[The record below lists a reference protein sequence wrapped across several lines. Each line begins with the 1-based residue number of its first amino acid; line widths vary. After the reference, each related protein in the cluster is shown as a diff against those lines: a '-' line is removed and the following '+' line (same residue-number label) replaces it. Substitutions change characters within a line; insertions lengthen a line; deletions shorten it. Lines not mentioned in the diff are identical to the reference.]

1 MKKRSRARWTQVTLK
16 SVEEIEDIQVD
27 WEGISETGMF
37 GVISKKIYIS
47 KKGYIQLLTKKLD
60 LRTRSN

>member
-1 MKKRSRARWTQVTLK
+1 MKKRSRARWTQVTFK

-37 GVISKKIYIS
+37 GVISKKI
-47 KKGYIQLLTKKLD
+47 
-60 LRTRSN
+60 